1 MTYYETLGVSDT
13 ATAEE
18 IKRAY
23 RKLASQ
29 HHPDKGGD
37 TKKFQEIQTAYD
49 TISDNEKR
57 QQYDMQRNGF
67 GGNQFNRHPHHDI
80 NDIFKNFGFSFST
93 GSGDPFSGF
102 RQPQRNK
109 DLRVDIQIPLVTT
122 LENQIKT
129 ISVQT
134 TNGHRETVQVNIPR
148 GIPNGSN
155 IKYPGLGDNMFNT
168 LQRGDLYVQI
178 HVVNPEGF
186 LVNSIDLYTKI
197 RVNCLLA
204 ITGGPTIVT
213 GLDGKEFELTIP
225 SGTQPGVQF
234 RIAQQ
239 GLYQMNADTRGDLF
253 VEMSVVIPK
262 DLSPEQ
268 VNAIKSLIN

>member
-1 MTYYETLGVSDT
+1 MTHYDTLGVSDK

-37 TKKFQEIQTAYD
+37 TKQFQEIQTAYD
-49 TISDNEKR
+49 TLSDTEKR

-67 GGNQFNRHPHHDI
+67 GGNPFHQHAHADI
-80 NDIFKNFGFSFST
+80 NDIFRNFGFSFST
-93 GSGDPFSGF
+93 GGGDPFSGF
-102 RQPQRNK
+102 RQPRRNK
-109 DLRVDIQIPLVTT
+109 DLRVEVQIPLVTT

-134 TNGHRETVQVNIPR
+134 TNGHRETVQVSIPK
-148 GIPNGSN
+148 GIPSGSN

-168 LQRGDLYVQI
+168 LPRGDLYIQI
-178 HVVNPEGF
+178 HVANPEGF
-186 LVNSIDLYTKI
+186 LVNNIDLYTKI

-204 ITGGPTIVT
+204 ITGGTTIIT

-225 SGTQPGVQF
+225 PGTQPGVQF
-234 RIAQQ
+234 RISQQ
-239 GLYQMNADTRGDLF
+239 GLYQMNSDTRGDLF
-253 VEMSVVIPK
+253 VEMSITIPK
-262 DLSPEQ
+262 DLSTEQ
-268 VNAIKSLIN
+268 VNIIKSLIN